1 MDVKKVVLD
10 SHTKLMAERNID
22 KISSPEM
29 EIRPKNGIDSLGIVN
44 MILDIEE
51 TLHVELDSF
60 LPRIRKCRTIG
71 QLIEIVEE
79 AVAKK
84 RI

>member
-1 MDVKKVVLD
+1 MDVKKIVLD

-22 KISSPEM
+22 KISSPEL

-51 TLHVELDSF
+51 ALDVELDSY
-60 LPRIRKCRTIG
+60 LPRIRQCKTIG
-71 QLIEIVEE
+71 LLIEIVEE
-79 AVAKK
+79 AIANK
-84 RI
+84 